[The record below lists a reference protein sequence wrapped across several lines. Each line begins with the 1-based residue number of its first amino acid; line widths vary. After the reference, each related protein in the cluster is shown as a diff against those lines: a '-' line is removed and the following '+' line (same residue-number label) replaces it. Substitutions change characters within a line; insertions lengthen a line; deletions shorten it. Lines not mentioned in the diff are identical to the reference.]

1 MSIDAINPFY
11 NYSNVNQRVNGGGF
25 SPQTGGV
32 EYPQPQI
39 QQQQK
44 QSQESLFLQEVS
56 KLSLAE
62 KIDLIKENEEYLNA
76 LSGVYDIDSA
86 QPAKNENPFAFNLAS
101 ARKMSPEYSPSIVD
115 ADFRTDSDFSERFP
129 EGLCC

>member
-11 NYSNVNQRVNGGGF
+11 NYSNVNQRVNGGSF
-25 SPQTGGV
+25 SPQPGAV
-32 EYPQPQI
+32 EYPQV

-44 QSQESLFLQEVS
+44 QSEESLFLQEAS
-56 KLSLAE
+56 KLPLAE
-62 KIDLIKENEEYLNA
+62 KIALIKENEEYLNA

-86 QPAKNENPFAFNLAS
+86 QQAKNENPFAFNLAS